1 VPEKTALRQPT
12 TPGRP
17 IAGELPSPPA
27 SRLGRPRWLDLRLV
41 VGVLLVLGSVLVG
54 TRVVAGAD
62 DSTPVLAVTRDLQPG
77 VRLDDSDVATR
88 RVSLD
93 DGLEHYVAAGSPI
106 DGYVVTRRVSEGELL
121 PRAAIAPARDVADGD
136 DLRWVTLAV
145 PAEERPSGLSEG
157 DLVDVW
163 VAPADTA
170 EPGATAERLAEAV
183 PVEATASRSGG
194 LGGSNESTV
203 TLALTGQGQARP
215 LDELV
220 AVLVAAARDS
230 RVYLVAHPG
239 AGPAAVG
246 GLGD

>member
-1 VPEKTALRQPT
+1 VPETTALSQPS
-12 TPGRP
+12 TPPRP
-17 IAGELPSPPA
+17 IGEELPSPPA

-77 VRLDDSDVATR
+77 LRLDDSDVATR

-121 PRAAIAPARDVADGD
+121 PREAIAPSRDIADAD

-145 PAEERPSGLSEG
+145 PSEERPSGLSEG

-163 VAPADTA
+163 VAPLDSA
-170 EPGATAERLAEAV
+170 EAGSTAERLAEAV

-203 TLALTGQGQARP
+203 TLALTGKGQASP